1 MITIVEFYEKLQKK
15 QNLFNFIDLSRS
27 YKYLKQYDKETMLI
41 LGAKTH
47 PRFKTLNTFD
57 IEKIKPELHKY
68 RIFVL
73 DKYVCKL
80 PNEAI
85 SNLLNLFKINKKNV
99 IFVGYSCYANLN
111 VNNTNDMFRPI
122 DITKYPFNEKNTK
135 TIYKNI
141 SIKLV
146 LLYIFCLISIILGNM
161 RDSRLLYKFVIILL
175 IIIPVAFPFKKVIF
189 INNSQDNVL

>member
-1 MITIVEFYEKLQKK
+1 MITIVEFYEKIQKK

-27 YKYLKQYDKETMLI
+27 YKYLKKYDRKNILI
-41 LGAKTH
+41 LGAKSH
-47 PRFKTLNTFD
+47 PKFKTLKTFD
-57 IEKIKPELHKY
+57 IEKIKPELSKY
-68 RIFVL
+68 KLFVL

-80 PNEAI
+80 PNEDI
-85 SNLLNLFKINKKNV
+85 LNLLKLFKNNKKNV

-111 VNNTNDMFRPI
+111 INNTNNMFRPI
-122 DITKYPFNEKNTK
+122 DVTKYPFNQKNTE
-135 TIYKNI
+135 IVYKNI

-175 IIIPVAFPFKKVIF
+175 IIIPVAFPIKKVLF
-189 INNSQDNVL
+189 INNT

>member
-1 MITIVEFYEKLQKK
+1 MITIVEFYENLQKK

-27 YKYLKQYDKETMLI
+27 YNYLKKYDKESMLI

-80 PNEAI
+80 PNEDI
-85 SNLLNLFKINKKNV
+85 SNLLNLFKSNKKNV

-122 DITKYPFNEKNTK
+122 DITKYPFNKKNTK
-135 TIYKNI
+135 IIYKNI

-161 RDSRLLYKFVIILL
+161 GDSRLLYKFVIILL